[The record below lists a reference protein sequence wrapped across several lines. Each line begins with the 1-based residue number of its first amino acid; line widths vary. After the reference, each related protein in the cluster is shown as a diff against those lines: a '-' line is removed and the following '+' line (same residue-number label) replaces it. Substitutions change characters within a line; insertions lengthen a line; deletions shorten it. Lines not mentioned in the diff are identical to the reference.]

1 MRVLSGCIGK
11 TQKARPQRGQP
22 TGTLDSEIRIAMLL
36 LGQRPLRYAGV
47 GRSYSIAER
56 TLVCIKHTARPRQ
69 TKIQNRE
76 MVLKHGGAPLAA
88 ASLPTC

>member
-1 MRVLSGCIGK
+1 
-11 TQKARPQRGQP
+11 
-22 TGTLDSEIRIAMLL
+22 MLL
-36 LGQRPLRYAGV
+36 LGQRPLRCAGV

-76 MVLKHGGAPLAA
+76 MVLKHGGAPRKKAKREAQRDKPKVTLETEIRSWIIALLAER
-88 ASLPTC
+88 SML